1 MTPDE
6 IMAIRQR
13 AAAAIESVNRMEADQ
28 KARELGIVGD
38 QAPPERPGWPPPP
51 RNPPP
56 LPKFEPAPEPVE
68 LRPVQRLHGPRD
80 FGAEMIWIQGICRAL
95 VLPLIERKV
104 AELVEGIG
112 EALAEERTAM
122 RKEFEAKIESMIGA
136 MKAEFRTAL
145 AADTRSLDAVLK
157 RMDRLLD
164 QWQQLEWRAGSKTI
178 DVRPH

>member
-1 MTPDE
+1 
-6 IMAIRQR
+6 
-13 AAAAIESVNRMEADQ
+13 
-28 KARELGIVGD
+28 
-38 QAPPERPGWPPPP
+38 
-51 RNPPP
+51 
-56 LPKFEPAPEPVE
+56 
-68 LRPVQRLHGPRD
+68 
-80 FGAEMIWIQGICRAL
+80 MIWIQGICRAL